1 MTLGGSMG
9 KTSTVVT
16 AMVACLMFGVTVTGC
31 SGDAAT
37 DERSAW
43 QSLDDAHRTME
54 SLTSVTIEAETTR
67 TDGERSTSVLRTD
80 LKSTCTFRS
89 SSESGAALEQIR
101 IKETDY
107 IRPNRAYL
115 DQWAGRETPS
125 GAEQDRWIKKT
136 SSDSVPGDGLSDCT
150 WPFAA
155 FGKVKE
161 GGPAEV
167 DGRPAL
173 ALVVTDAEDKGGT
186 YTFHVAT
193 EGKPYLLKV
202 DYKGTDLRTT
212 TTFSDF
218 GKPLKVEPPADDEL
232 LDLRG
237 VGG

>member
-1 MTLGGSMG
+1 MG
-9 KTSTVVT
+9 KISAVATATAACLVLGVT
-16 AMVACLMFGVTVTGC
+16 ATGC
-31 SGDAAT
+31 SDGAAT
-37 DERSAW
+37 DERSAA
-43 QSLDDAHRTME
+43 QSLEDAYKTMK

-67 TDGERSTSVLRTD
+67 TDGERLTSVLATD

-115 DQWAGRETPS
+115 DQWAGKEIQGS
-125 GAEQDRWIKKT
+125 AEQDRWIKKPA
-136 SSDSVPGDGLSDCT
+136 SESVPGDGLSDCT
-150 WPFAA
+150 WPFAT
-155 FGKVKE
+155 FGKAEKGEPV
-161 GGPAEV
+161 EV

-173 ALVVTDAEDKGGT
+173 ALVVTDAGDKGGT

-202 DYKGTDLRTT
+202 DYKGADFRTT
-212 TTFSDF
+212 TTFGDF
-218 GKPLKVEPPADDEL
+218 EKPLKVEPPADDEL
-232 LDLRG
+232 LDLGG